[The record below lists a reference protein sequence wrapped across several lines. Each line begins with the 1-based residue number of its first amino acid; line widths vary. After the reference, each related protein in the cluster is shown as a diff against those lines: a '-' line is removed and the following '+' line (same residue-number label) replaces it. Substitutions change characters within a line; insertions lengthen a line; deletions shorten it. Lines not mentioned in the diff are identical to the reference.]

1 MTDKSNSDGAVT
13 VPQTK
18 SDLGFPSRLEH
29 ALKGR
34 SGTWLSKQVGTSAST
49 VNGWLRG
56 SNEPGLANLVRCA
69 EVLRVSVQ
77 WLATGEGAADE
88 ASGAP
93 RSRPADAEPPLDK
106 WLFSRVIDGIRT
118 AYKVAGAQLPVVT
131 EVDEAF
137 AMHNRIAALTDVR
150 EERYGALLL
159 ALDELEE
166 KLRSPRAT
174 GTEDTKRSA

>member
-1 MTDKSNSDGAVT
+1 M
-13 VPQTK
+13 
-18 SDLGFPSRLEH
+18 
-29 ALKGR
+29 
-34 SGTWLSKQVGTSAST
+34 
-49 VNGWLRG
+49 
-56 SNEPGLANLVRCA
+56 
-69 EVLRVSVQ
+69 
-77 WLATGEGAADE
+77 
-88 ASGAP
+88 
-93 RSRPADAEPPLDK
+93 
-106 WLFSRVIDGIRT
+106 IDGIRT